1 MGEVQEDTLSP
12 QCPWSL
18 GHPSS
23 AHEMNE
29 AFVNRAVLAQGLFT
43 LSVAETHVKYLL
55 NDELRRVWAVI
66 PTLEDKNAV

>member
-1 MGEVQEDTLSP
+1 
-12 QCPWSL
+12 
-18 GHPSS
+18 
-23 AHEMNE
+23 MNE

>member
-1 MGEVQEDTLSP
+1 MS
-12 QCPWSL
+12 WSR

-29 AFVNRAVLAQGLFT
+29 AFVNRAALAKGLFMP
-43 LSVAETHVKYLL
+43 SVVEAHVKYLL
-55 NDELRRVWAVI
+55 NDELGRVWALI